1 MRLLIFQTLKR
12 IFYRSIFKGFAAWLF
27 FIFCTAAIP
36 ASAQFYQLKNY
47 NVKDGLPSSE
57 VYSMM
62 QDAQGYLWFTT
73 DMGVSRFNGYEFKN
87 FSTENGLADNT
98 IFGLTQDDK
107 GRIWFRSFSDKLSY
121 YENEKMHTI

>member
-1 MRLLIFQTLKR
+1 MHSNRRAFLFPGFLPLIFNFLRKN
-12 IFYRSIFKGFAAWLF
+12 SSLF
-27 FIFCTAAIP
+27 FIFL
-36 ASAQFYQLKNY
+36 ASTSCAQFYQLKNY

-62 QDAQGYLWFTT
+62 QDAQGYMWFTT

-98 IFGLTQDDK
+98 VFGLTQDGK
-107 GRIWFRSFSDKLSY
+107 GRMWFRSFS
-121 YENEKMHTI
+121 